1 MNPKISKEQIIAYL
15 YGELSEEEAQR
26 VATYLQDHPEEAAE
40 YESMQQ
46 LRGSLQKISDVEVT
60 QPVIMLGQHRREHP
74 FSGLFRNRFFRSVTT
89 AAAVVLI
96 GLLMAR
102 ITGLSL
108 TYRDRALMIAFDKG
122 DAPAPAMI
130 AEKPTQELKTRS
142 IDYDSARQQLITAV
156 NEFIAEENRVLS
168 QRLASLESNFQ
179 DLKKNTQSPAAV
191 SVPEFAGIKEQDME
205 DLARKISRQNLQL
218 FSQVIKASQVQ
229 QEEYIKSLF
238 SEFAVYFQSQR
249 VEDLKK
255 IEASLHSL
263 RQESDLK
270 KLETDE
276 TIARIIQTVNDK
288 DY

>member
-1 MNPKISKEQIIAYL
+1 MDPKISKEQIIAYL
-15 YGELSEEEAQR
+15 YGELSEEEAQQ
-26 VATYLQDHPEEAAE
+26 VAAYLQDHPEEAAE

-46 LRGSLQKISDVEVT
+46 LRGSLQNISDVEVT
-60 QPVIMLGQHRREHP
+60 RPVIMLGNQRRGRP
-74 FSGLFRNRFFRSVTT
+74 FSGVFQNRFFRRVTT

-96 GLLMAR
+96 GLLLAR
-102 ITGLSL
+102 ITGLTL
-108 TYRDRALMIAFDKG
+108 TYRDRALTIAFDKG
-122 DAPAPAMI
+122 DHPTPAMM
-130 AEKPTQELKTRS
+130 ARNPAQEPEPRPL
-142 IDYDSARQQLITAV
+142 DFDSARQELITKV
-156 NEFIAEENRVLS
+156 NEFITEENQVLS
-168 QRLASLESNFQ
+168 QRLAFLESNFQ
-179 DLKKNTQSPAAV
+179 DLKKNTQRPEAV
-191 SVPEFAGIKEQDME
+191 AVPEFAGIKEQDME

-238 SEFAVYFQSQR
+238 SEFAIYLQSQR

-276 TIARIIQTVNDK
+276 AIARIIRTVNDK